1 MMVGLPLEIL
11 AQCYM
16 FRAFKLLFTLCRRVW
31 ELCPRLFCVSV
42 CRFYVKCGLG
52 KTACTGG
59 IPNPVP
65 LLAEALKELKPS
77 LERRRQMRA
86 IFSLSCPHW
95 RSLSS
100 TAWTSVF
107 HTHSACLGNVH
118 IVLPKSNLLAHVE
131 KGDWLRGSLALHV
144 VFLRLRLRDWE
155 GFEQDAN
162 ILNWIFSL

>member
-1 MMVGLPLEIL
+1 MCLRHLNCYLFYVRLVGHS
-11 AQCYM
+11 
-16 FRAFKLLFTLCRRVW
+16 F
-31 ELCPRLFCVSV
+31 PRLFGESV
-42 CRFYVKCGLG
+42 CRFYMKCGLG
-52 KTACTGG
+52 KSACMLSCLPAG
-59 IPNPVP
+59 ISNPVP
-65 LLAEALKELKPS
+65 LLAEAVKELKPS
-77 LERRRQMRA
+77 LEHRRQMRA

-118 IVLPKSNLLAHVE
+118 IVLPKSNLLAHGE
-131 KGDWLRGSLALHV
+131 KGDWLRGSPPRHV
-144 VFLRLRLRDWE
+144 VFLPLRLRDWE